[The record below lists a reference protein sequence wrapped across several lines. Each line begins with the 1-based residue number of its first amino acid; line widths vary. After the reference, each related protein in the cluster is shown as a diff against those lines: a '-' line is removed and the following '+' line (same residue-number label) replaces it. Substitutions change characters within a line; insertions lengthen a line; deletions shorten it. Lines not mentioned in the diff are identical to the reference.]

1 MNEEITRIG
10 VYCGTFAPIHNGHVN
25 AAKAFMDQM
34 QLHYLFVIPTALS
47 PWKIRDEGD
56 DAIHRMKMCELAF
69 EGEEGVVISD
79 MEIEKGGIAYTV
91 DTLRALSKED
101 RRLFLLLGT
110 DMALK
115 LDEWR
120 EPDEIFKLCYPTYV
134 RRESDK
140 ILEKQIVEKNYTYL
154 AKYGKI
160 CRRIMTNE
168 IELSSSEIRQKVREG
183 KDISHL
189 VPKKVEQYIKDNN
202 LYL

>member
-1 MNEEITRIG
+1 M
-10 VYCGTFAPIHNGHVN
+10 
-25 AAKAFMDQM
+25 
-34 QLHYLFVIPTALS
+34 
-47 PWKIRDEGD
+47 
-56 DAIHRMKMCELAF
+56 
-69 EGEEGVVISD
+69 
-79 MEIEKGGIAYTV
+79 
-91 DTLRALSKED
+91 
-101 RRLFLLLGT
+101 LLGT

-120 EPDEIFKLCYPTYV
+120 EPEEIFKLCYPTYV

-168 IELSSSEIRQKVREG
+168 IELSSSEIRQRVREG
-183 KDISHL
+183 SDISHL
-189 VPKKVEQYIKDNN
+189 VPQKVARYIKDNN